1 MAELTREMEL
11 GEFKFRR
18 MAAALGI
25 GLGSEAL
32 ILFGAVIVA
41 NKVSPPWGEWIA
53 NLMQD
58 PGVHFVQFLGK
69 LEHPGFEEQ
78 VGYVLLIPVIQWLF
92 YSAVIYLM
100 LAWRRPL
107 PSDTTPR
114 RKEISNLP

>member
-11 GEFKFRR
+11 AKFKFRR

-69 LEHPGFEEQ
+69 LEHPGF
-78 VGYVLLIPVIQWLF
+78 
-92 YSAVIYLM
+92 
-100 LAWRRPL
+100 
-107 PSDTTPR
+107 
-114 RKEISNLP
+114 